1 MVNKLDLFYRD
12 LGMAFL
18 RLFGTG
24 LMKILQSVTDRE
36 TTGPRKPD
44 SALQRTLQ
52 IKNVP
57 PD

>member
-1 MVNKLDLFYRD
+1 MANKLDLFYRD

-18 RLFGTG
+18 HLFGTG
-24 LMKILQSVTDRE
+24 LCKYYNVTDRE

-44 SALQRTLQ
+44 SARQRMLR